1 MKKILWFV
9 FICLFSVTLINAE
22 EKSESKTSDVT
33 PNAQSSILIEASTGK
48 VLYEK
53 DADKKLAPAS
63 MTKVM
68 TMLLLM
74 EAIDDGKIKMNDKV
88 LISKNAA
95 SMGGSQI
102 FIEENS
108 KVTINEL
115 LKGIGIASAN
125 DVVVTKKQSQII
137 REEIII

>member
-22 EKSESKTSDVT
+22 EKAESKTSDVT